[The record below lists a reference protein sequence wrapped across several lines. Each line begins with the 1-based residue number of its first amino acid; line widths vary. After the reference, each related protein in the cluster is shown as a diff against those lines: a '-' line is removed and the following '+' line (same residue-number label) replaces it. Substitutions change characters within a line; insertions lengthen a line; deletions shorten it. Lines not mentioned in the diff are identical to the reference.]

1 MITRASERT
10 GPQMELWGQVKEQK
24 EEEELM
30 NKTESQQTEI
40 DKYGVTEVPGGKV
53 STGLNAD
60 EKSNK
65 LKTKIYPQGM

>member
-1 MITRASERT
+1 
-10 GPQMELWGQVKEQK
+10 MELWGQVKEQK